1 MKVLI
6 TAMLLLASSS
16 LFADAFD
23 NNLKE
28 LFVLTGIKN
37 NYITANTVILN
48 RMQRGYLQ
56 AADENISA
64 DGFTEEQKKK
74 AGEILK
80 ARFNVMV
87 KNYDI
92 HITKVMPYEKVVEEV
107 YLPLYKEVY
116 TNDEVKEL
124 LVFYRSPIGQKL
136 LDTTQEL
143 SNQSSE
149 RIATKYDPLVVPFM
163 EAEIE
168 ENIAIVQKEIQAQI
182 K

>member
-1 MKVLI
+1 MKILF
-6 TAMLLLASSS
+6 TAVLLLASSS

-37 NYITANTVILN
+37 NYLTANTFILN
-48 RMQRGYLQ
+48 RMQRGFLQ

-64 DGFTEEQKKK
+64 DGYTEEQKQK
-74 AGEILK
+74 AGQILK
-80 ARFNVMV
+80 DRFNLMV
-87 KNYDI
+87 KNYET
-92 HITKVMPYEKVVEEV
+92 HVAKVMSYQKVVEEV
-107 YLPLYKEVY
+107 YIPLYKEVY
-116 TNDEVKEL
+116 TNDDVKEL

-136 LDTTQEL
+136 LESSQEI

-168 ENIAIVQKEIQAQI
+168 ENIAIAKREIKALG